1 MKNVN
6 IGIIGVGNLG
16 ASIADGLFKNSFPK
30 ENIQL
35 SDPRQDIPG
44 KLGWKDVRV
53 TTDNKQIVQKAD
65 VIIIA
70 VKPFK
75 MDDILREITS
85 EINASK
91 MIMSTVSGYSIDQM
105 EQHLGKD
112 AALFRVMPNTAIGA
126 AESVTCLSSRHASQE
141 QSAIATDIF
150 QALGEVI
157 PIKEEL
163 MNAATVLGACG
174 IAYGMRF
181 LRAMTQGGI
190 EIGFDAH
197 TANKIAVQ
205 TLKGACELLIQNG
218 SHPEQEIDKVTTPK
232 GCTIAG
238 LNEMEHQGFS
248 SALIKGVLT
257 SFEKI

>member
-1 MKNVN
+1 MQQVK

-16 ASIADGLFKNSFPK
+16 ASIADGLFKNGFSSLD
-30 ENIQL
+30 IQL
-35 SDPRQDIPG
+35 SDSRKDIPQ
-44 KLGWKDVRV
+44 KLGWDNVRI
-53 TTDNKQIVQKAD
+53 TSDNREIVRNAH

-75 MDDILREITS
+75 MDDVLREIAS
-85 EINASK
+85 EITAEH
-91 MIMSTVSGYSIDQM
+91 MIMSTVSGYSLDQM
-105 EQHLGKD
+105 EQHIGKE
-112 AALFRVMPNTAIGA
+112 AALFRIMPNTAISA
-126 AESVTCLSSRHASQE
+126 AESVTCISSRRASEKQV
-141 QSAIATDIF
+141 ATAETIF
-150 QALGEVI
+150 GKLGEVI
-157 PIKEEL
+157 SIKEEL

-190 EIGFDAH
+190 EIGFDAP
-197 TANKIAVQ
+197 TANKIAIQ

-248 SALIKGVLT
+248 SALIKGILT